1 MDSPT
6 DFTTQFDFLTDA
18 LDDPGTDLHTVLA
31 VLVDDVRAAIPS
43 MLGLTVTI
51 TETGNPVTVSSAEP
65 DVRSVGASL
74 HLPLNEVGA
83 ADPGSTVTFYAAQPG
98 AFVDLAA
105 DIRHAYHLNG
115 QVVLD
120 EHLHEAIPGRHCKI
134 TGLTE
139 FSLINQAIGVL
150 IAQGHHP
157 GTARTVLHHRADQ
170 AGTTLA
176 AAARQLLDELARAG
190 TERPSP
196 GC

>member
-1 MDSPT
+1 VDYPH
-6 DFTTQFDFLTDA
+6 DFTTQFDFLTEA
-18 LDDPGTDLHTVLA
+18 LDDPGTDLSAVLT

-43 MLGLTVTI
+43 MLGLTITI

-65 DVRSVGASL
+65 DPRTVGASL
-74 HLPLNEVGA
+74 HLPLNVMTA

-105 DIRHAYHLNG
+105 DIRHTYHLNG

-120 EHLHEAIPGRHCKI
+120 EHLHEALPTGHSGI

-139 FSLINQAIGVL
+139 FSLINRGIGVL
-150 IAQGHHP
+150 IGRGQHP
-157 GTARTVLHHRADQ
+157 GTARTVLHHRADR

-176 AAARQLLDELARAG
+176 VAARQFLVELARAG
-190 TERPSP
+190 TEHLSP